1 MYEVEFSKQVVEEL
15 KKLEPHTLK
24 VIKNWV
30 VRNLVA
36 SLDPTIQGRLMS
48 KSIKDIWKYRLGEYR
63 LFAEIEDNKII
74 VFCIMK
80 SSTQNGKSFNK

>member
-15 KKLEPHTLK
+15 QKLEPYTLK

-30 VRNLVA
+30 VKNLVV
-36 SLDPTIQGRLMS
+36 SIDPTIHGRLMNE
-48 KSIKDIWKYRLGEYR
+48 SIKNIWKYRLGKYR

-74 VFCIMK
+74 IFCIMK
-80 SSTQNGKSFNK
+80 SSTQNVKSFNK